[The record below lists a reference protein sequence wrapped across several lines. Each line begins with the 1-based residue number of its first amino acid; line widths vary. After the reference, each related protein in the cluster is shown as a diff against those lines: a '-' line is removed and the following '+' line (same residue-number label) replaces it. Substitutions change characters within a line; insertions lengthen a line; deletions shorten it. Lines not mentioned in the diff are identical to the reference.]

1 MFKNKISRE
10 EHDEMLRETRK
21 LKEKQEIVEHFDK
34 SLDHVVKTISV
45 SIDALKDDVR
55 EVKDEIKKHSDSIDT
70 INKDKIRMEDSIKHL
85 SEKIEKQEVKNDKT
99 KSWVV
104 GLAGAVI
111 IYIIQHLLSIPG
123 LFQ

>member
-1 MFKNKISRE
+1 MLRNKISRE

-21 LKEKQEIVEHFDK
+21 SKEKQEIVEHFDK

-70 INKDKIRMEDSIKHL
+70 INKDKIRMEDNIKHL
-85 SEKIEKQEVKNDKT
+85 SEKIEKQEAKNDKT
-99 KSWVV
+99 KTWVV
-104 GLAGAVI
+104 GLAGAII
-111 IYIIQHLLSIPG
+111 IYIVQHLLSIPG

>member
-21 LKEKQEIVEHFDK
+21 SKEKQEIVEHFDK

-70 INKDKIRMEDSIKHL
+70 INKDKIRMEDNIKHL
-85 SEKIEKQEVKNDKT
+85 SEKIEKQEAKNDKT
-99 KSWVV
+99 KTWVV
-104 GLAGAVI
+104 GLAGAII
-111 IYIIQHLLSIPG
+111 IYIVQHLLSIPG